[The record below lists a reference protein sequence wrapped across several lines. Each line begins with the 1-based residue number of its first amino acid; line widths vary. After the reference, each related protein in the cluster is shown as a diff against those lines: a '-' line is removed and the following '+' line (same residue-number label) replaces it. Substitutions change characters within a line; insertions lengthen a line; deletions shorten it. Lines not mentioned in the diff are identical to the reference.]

1 MRALPNSKQ
10 LSYFNIVEENVG
22 KIIRLKRIAT
32 SDKHGTFGVL
42 LEVDREAGDVP
53 FCVTLEPPL
62 VLNKDG
68 TTTPF
73 LSSIPTGIYICRRVD
88 SPRFSNTFEIT
99 EVPGRTHILFH
110 VGNKFGPSKKETK
123 GCVMVAEGFG
133 PTGIERSAD
142 GFGEF
147 MERLKDCKYFI
158 LQVTEEY

>member
-1 MRALPNSKQ
+1 
-10 LSYFNIVEENVG
+10 VG

-32 SDKHGTFGVL
+32 SDKNGTFGVL

-110 VGNKFGPSKKETK
+110 DIKVTQLLSCVNPSIK
-123 GCVMVAEGFG
+123 GLLSSIFFLLLFFLVLPF
-133 PTGIERSAD
+133 
-142 GFGEF
+142 
-147 MERLKDCKYFI
+147 
-158 LQVTEEY
+158 